1 MPRIFHIYL
10 FTGDNNYLRKEAVR
24 KLKEALLGKESE
36 AFNFNTYEIGKCD
49 IREIMDT
56 LRIIPF
62 ISRKR
67 LVILKDVDAATAVEQ
82 RILIEYAKSP
92 SQHSCLVLDA
102 SRRGLS
108 GEFYKTIKRYVR
120 EVSFTAPRRAG
131 MKAWIQKE
139 VKDRGKTIHYDAASL
154 LKELKEDDFD
164 VLGNEID
171 KLITYIGRRPTILR
185 EDVEKI
191 VGSSIARSVFEF
203 VDALSRKDAKEALVI
218 SKELLRSKKK
228 IPEILGM
235 VGWQFRKIKKA
246 KSLLKEGTSKKN
258 TTDKYNV
265 PSFYMERFMSGIK
278 SFTSGE
284 LDRNIDYVLDTD
296 YSIKRGYLK
305 PEVALEILIIKI
317 CGER

>member
-1 MPRIFHIYL
+1 MPRIFRIYL
-10 FTGDNNYLRKEAVR
+10 FTGDDNYLKKEAVR

-49 IREIMDT
+49 IREVMDT

-67 LVILKDVDAATAVEQ
+67 LVILKDVGLATAAEQ
-82 RILIEYAKSP
+82 KILIEYAKNP
-92 SQHSCLVLDA
+92 SQNSCLILDA
-102 SRRGLS
+102 SRKGLS
-108 GEFYKTIKRYVR
+108 GEFYKTIKRCVR
-120 EVSFTAPRRAG
+120 EVSFTAPKRAS

-139 VKDRGKTIHYDAASL
+139 VKARGKIIRYDAASL

-171 KLITYIGRRPTILR
+171 KLITYIGRRPTIMR

-191 VGSSIARSVFEF
+191 VGSSIARNVFEF
-203 VDALSRKDAKEALVI
+203 VDALSRKDAKEALAI

-246 KSLLKEGTSKKN
+246 KSFLKEGASKES
-258 TTDKYNV
+258 TTDKCDI
-265 PSFYMERFMSGIK
+265 PPFYMERFMKGIK

-284 LDRNIDYVLDTD
+284 LDENMDYLLDVD

-317 CGER
+317 CGRR